1 MNFEKITQLRY
12 VILDWCF
19 TDKEHKY
26 TYEELTEKMAEALFG
41 DSSFSIIPNQVAD
54 DIHDIQNY
62 RYFDTQIISYPMEE
76 GKECCYRYEDP
87 SYHMF
92 YKTLS
97 FEGLKKICSTLRPL
111 YISLKKYEEYKDS
124 SELTFIHEI
133 IRNLE
138 ERLGTTGKNPCKEEM
153 YSLQGLEHLPNLV
166 DAIINQQPL
175 KIHYRTFNQRE
186 FEVTCHPYYIKLH
199 NNRWFL
205 LAWTKQYNQLGY
217 YTLERIVTFNKE
229 AVPYIC
235 INKKYYLGEYFDA
248 LTVLE

>member
-1 MNFEKITQLRY
+1 MKFEKITQLRY

-26 TYEELTEKMAEALFG
+26 TYEELTEKMGEALFG
-41 DSSFSIIPNQVAD
+41 DSSFSILPNQVAD

-62 RYFDTQIISYPMEE
+62 RYFDTQIISYPMEDGE
-76 GKECCYRYEDP
+76 KCYYGYEDP
-87 SYHMF
+87 CYRMF
-92 YKTLS
+92 DNKLS
-97 FEGLKKICSTLRPL
+97 FEELKKICSTLRPL
-111 YISLKKYEEYKDS
+111 YISSKKYEVYKDS
-124 SELTFIHEI
+124 SELTFLHEI

-138 ERLGTTGKNPCKEEM
+138 ENLISFEQNDK
-153 YSLQGLEHLPNLV
+153 LQGLEHLPNLV

-217 YTLERIVTFNKE
+217 YTLDRIVTFEKE
-229 AVPYIC
+229 EVPYIC
-235 INKKYYLGEYFDA
+235 INKKYDLGKYFDA
-248 LTVLE
+248 ITMLG